1 MKQTQLLEKLI
12 RRVVREEFDMA
23 VEKHITPIKEQLNEV
38 LNQKNGKTTVNDTE
52 LSSKLASIKREIN
65 QTLNETPTP
74 TQTKSQPSF
83 NLKNKI
89 LNEVLNN
96 TTSMS
101 DNEEPVSILDQMKPS
116 MVAGYVDDNT
126 IGDNATTAQVSS
138 NNGLEAIFK
147 KDYSALMKAMDE
159 KKNFRP

>member
-65 QTLNETPTP
+65 QTIGETPTP

-126 IGDNATTAQVSS
+126 VGDNATTAQMPS

>member
-1 MKQTQLLEKLI
+1 MKQTQLLESLI

-65 QTLNETPTP
+65 QTIGETPTP

-116 MVAGYVDDNT
+116 MVAEYVDDNT
-126 IGDNATTAQVSS
+126 VGDNATTAQVSANS
-138 NNGLEAIFK
+138 GLEAVFT
-147 KDYSALMKAMDE
+147 KDYSALMKAVDE
-159 KKNFRP
+159 KKSFRP

>member
-38 LNQKNGKTTVNDTE
+38 LNQKNGKTIIHDTE

-65 QTLNETPTP
+65 QTLEETPTP
-74 TQTKSQPSF
+74 TQTKNQPSF

-89 LNEVLNN
+89 LNEVLNS

-101 DNEEPVSILDQMKPS
+101 DNEEPVSILDQMRPS
-116 MVAGYVDDNT
+116 RVAEYVNENT
-126 IGDNATTAQVSS
+126 VGENATTAQLPP
-138 NNGLEAIFK
+138 NGGLEAVFT
-147 KDYSALMKAMDE
+147 KDYSALMKAMDN
-159 KKNFRP
+159 KQSFRP

>member
-38 LNQKNGKTTVNDTE
+38 LNGKNGKTIVKDTE
-52 LSSKLASIKREIN
+52 LSSKLASIKQEIN
-65 QTLNETPTP
+65 QTINESPTPTP
-74 TQTKSQPSF
+74 TKIQPGF

-89 LNEVLNN
+89 LNEVLNS
-96 TTSMS
+96 TTPIN
-101 DNEEPVSILDQMKPS
+101 DHEEPVSILDQMKPS
-116 MVAGYVDDNT
+116 MVAGYVDNNT
-126 IGDNATTAQVSS
+126 VGDNATTAQIPV
-138 NNGLEAIFK
+138 NNGLEAVFN

>member
-1 MKQTQLLEKLI
+1 MKQTQLLESLI
-12 RRVVREEFDMA
+12 RRIVREEFDMA
-23 VEKHITPIKEQLNEV
+23 VEKHITPIKDQLNEV
-38 LNQKNGKTTVNDTE
+38 LNQRDNNIITHDAEFNG
-52 LSSKLASIKREIN
+52 KLASIKREIN
-65 QTLNETPTP
+65 QTIGETPTP
-74 TQTKSQPSF
+74 TQTKNQPSF
-83 NLKNKI
+83 NLKNKM

-116 MVAGYVDDNT
+116 MVADYVDENT
-126 IGDNATTAQVSS
+126 VGNNATTAQVPANS
-138 NNGLEAIFK
+138 GLEAVFK

>member
-23 VEKHITPIKEQLNEV
+23 VEKHITPIKKQLNEV
-38 LNQKNGKTTVNDTE
+38 LNQKNGKTIVHDTE

-65 QTLNETPTP
+65 QTIGETPNP
-74 TQTKSQPSF
+74 TQTKNQPSF
-83 NLKNKI
+83 NLKNKM

-96 TTSMS
+96 TTSIS

-116 MVAGYVDDNT
+116 MVAEYVDENT
-126 IGDNATTAQVSS
+126 VGDNATTAQVPT
-138 NNGLEAIFK
+138 NGGLEAVFK

-159 KKNFRP
+159 KKSFRP

>member
-1 MKQTQLLEKLI
+1 MKQTQLLESLI

-38 LNQKNGKTTVNDTE
+38 LNQRDNKTTTHDAE

-65 QTLNETPTP
+65 QTIGETPTP
-74 TQTKSQPSF
+74 TQTKNQPSF
-83 NLKNKI
+83 NLKNKM

-116 MVAGYVDDNT
+116 MVAEYVDENT
-126 IGDNATTAQVSS
+126 VGNNAATAQAPANS
-138 NNGLEAIFK
+138 GLEAVFK

>member
-1 MKQTQLLEKLI
+1 MKQTQLLESLI
-12 RRVVREEFDMA
+12 RRIVREEFDMA

-38 LNQKNGKTTVNDTE
+38 LNQRDNNITTHDAEFNG
-52 LSSKLASIKREIN
+52 KLASIKREIN
-65 QTLNETPTP
+65 QTIGETPTP
-74 TQTKSQPSF
+74 TQTKNQPSF
-83 NLKNKI
+83 NLKNKM

-116 MVAGYVDDNT
+116 MVADYVDENT
-126 IGDNATTAQVSS
+126 VGNNATTAQVPANS
-138 NNGLEAIFK
+138 GLEAVFK

>member
-38 LNQKNGKTTVNDTE
+38 LNQKNGKTIIHDTE

-65 QTLNETPTP
+65 QTLEETPTP
-74 TQTKSQPSF
+74 TQTKDQPSF

-96 TTSMS
+96 TTSMGE
-101 DNEEPVSILDQMKPS
+101 NEEPVSILDQMKPS
-116 MVAGYVDDNT
+116 MVAEYVDENT
-126 IGDNATTAQVSS
+126 VGNNATTAQAPT
-138 NNGLEAIFK
+138 NGGLEAVFK

-159 KKNFRP
+159 KKSFRP

>member
-1 MKQTQLLEKLI
+1 MKQTQLLESLI
-12 RRVVREEFDMA
+12 RRVVREEFDIA

-38 LNQKNGKTTVNDTE
+38 LNQKDNNIITHDAEFSG
-52 LSSKLASIKREIN
+52 KLASIKREIN
-65 QTLNETPTP
+65 QTIGETPTP
-74 TQTKSQPSF
+74 TPTKNQPSF
-83 NLKNKI
+83 NLKNKM

-96 TTSMS
+96 TSPIN

-116 MVAGYVDDNT
+116 MVADYVDENT
-126 IGDNATTAQVSS
+126 VGNNATTAQVPTNS
-138 NNGLEAIFK
+138 GLEAVFK

>member
-38 LNQKNGKTTVNDTE
+38 LNQKNGKTIINDTE
-52 LSSKLASIKREIN
+52 LSSKLASIKQEIN
-65 QTLNETPTP
+65 QTLDETPTP
-74 TQTKSQPSF
+74 TPTKNQPSF
-83 NLKNKI
+83 NLRNKI

-96 TTSMS
+96 TTSIE
-101 DNEEPVSILDQMKPS
+101 DHEEPVSILDQMKPS
-116 MVAGYVDDNT
+116 KVAEYVDENT
-126 IGDNATTAQVSS
+126 VGDNATTAQLPT
-138 NNGLEAIFK
+138 NGGLEAVFK

>member
-1 MKQTQLLEKLI
+1 MKQTQLLESLI

-38 LNQKNGKTTVNDTE
+38 LNQKGNNIITHDAEFSGKLE
-52 LSSKLASIKREIN
+52 SIKREIN
-65 QTLNETPTP
+65 QTIGETPTP
-74 TQTKSQPSF
+74 TPTKNQPSF
-83 NLKNKI
+83 NLKNKM

-96 TTSMS
+96 TSPMN

-116 MVAGYVDDNT
+116 MVADYVDENT
-126 IGDNATTAQVSS
+126 VGNNATTAQASTNS
-138 NNGLEAIFK
+138 GLEAVFK

>member
-1 MKQTQLLEKLI
+1 M
-12 RRVVREEFDMA
+12 
-23 VEKHITPIKEQLNEV
+23 
-38 LNQKNGKTTVNDTE
+38 
-52 LSSKLASIKREIN
+52 
-65 QTLNETPTP
+65 
-74 TQTKSQPSF
+74 
-83 NLKNKI
+83 

-116 MVAGYVDDNT
+116 MVAEYVDENT
-126 IGDNATTAQVSS
+126 VGNNAATAQAPANS
-138 NNGLEAIFK
+138 GLEAVFK

>member
-1 MKQTQLLEKLI
+1 MKQTQLLESLI
-12 RRVVREEFDMA
+12 RRIVREEFDMA

-38 LNQKNGKTTVNDTE
+38 LNQRDNNIITHDAEFNG
-52 LSSKLASIKREIN
+52 KLASIKREIN
-65 QTLNETPTP
+65 QTIGETPTP
-74 TQTKSQPSF
+74 TQTKNQPSF
-83 NLKNKI
+83 NLKNKM

-116 MVAGYVDDNT
+116 MVADYVDENT
-126 IGDNATTAQVSS
+126 VGNNATTAQVPANS
-138 NNGLEAIFK
+138 GLEAVFK

>member
-1 MKQTQLLEKLI
+1 MKQTQLLESLI

-38 LNQKNGKTTVNDTE
+38 LNQRDNKTITHDAEFNG
-52 LSSKLASIKREIN
+52 KLASIKREIN
-65 QTLNETPTP
+65 QTIGETPTP
-74 TQTKSQPSF
+74 TQTKNQPSF
-83 NLKNKI
+83 NLKNKM

-116 MVAGYVDDNT
+116 MVADYVDENT
-126 IGDNATTAQVSS
+126 VGNNAATAQAPANS
-138 NNGLEAIFK
+138 GLEAVFK

>member
-1 MKQTQLLEKLI
+1 MKQTQLLESLI
-12 RRVVREEFDMA
+12 RRIVREEFDMA

-38 LNQKNGKTTVNDTE
+38 LNQRDNNIITHDAEFNG
-52 LSSKLASIKREIN
+52 KLASIKREIN
-65 QTLNETPTP
+65 QTIGETPTP
-74 TQTKSQPSF
+74 TQTKNQPSF
-83 NLKNKI
+83 NLKNKM

-116 MVAGYVDDNT
+116 MVAEYVDENT
-126 IGDNATTAQVSS
+126 VGNNAATAQAPANS
-138 NNGLEAIFK
+138 GLEAVFK